1 ELYSVLP
8 CCICESFCSSAAEK
22 RDYPVFR
29 DVRQLLFLPFEAF
42 RTVKVRFV
50 FDEGPNDT
58 SVENRPQGPHA
69 WRTAAAY
76 NGRFAVLPAS
86 P

>member
-1 ELYSVLP
+1 MQCFAMFVNFFFLSV
-8 CCICESFCSSAAEK
+8 
-22 RDYPVFR
+22 
-29 DVRQLLFLPFEAF
+29 EAF
-42 RTVKVRFV
+42 RTVEVHFV
-50 FDEGPNDT
+50 FDEGANDT
-58 SVENRPQGPHA
+58 SVEIRLQGPHD